1 MVEEAKKGIPLADI
15 EKFNEEYDDLVF
27 SLIKLEKR
35 GLIKR

>member
-1 MVEEAKKGIPLADI
+1 MVEETKRGIPLSDI